1 LATPLGTRREDP
13 SDRPSMAGSKDYSD
27 VSLNNIIESIMETL
41 STEDQQK
48 FEEQK
53 EQLIK
58 EA

>member
-1 LATPLGTRREDP
+1 
-13 SDRPSMAGSKDYSD
+13 MAGSKDYSD